1 MLGQEK
7 LVKTSSGN
15 SWKSKVSSGDKK
27 EEAGHTMLK
36 IYLIIGFEKD
46 ISVFITSEQ
55 ILGLN
60 SALWVFF

>member
-1 MLGQEK
+1 MLKQAVVIHE
-7 LVKTSSGN
+7 
-15 SWKSKVSSGDKK
+15 KSKVSSGDKK

-46 ISVFITSEQ
+46 ISVFIAGEQ

-60 SALWVFF
+60 SAL